1 MKKRN
6 KKIIYGDRSQK
17 DIPVQVYLSFDF
29 PPWIGN
35 QYYENI
41 FTKRFRL
48 FLNSKFLSG
57 KIKNVLKDI
66 TVIYAFARTLDN
78 LVDDSDC
85 LLVKYNALYQAKRI
99 LNFVYDETS
108 DLKPYKMA
116 LDLKNVIQKYQ
127 IEKKDML
134 NLVQGISQDVEGFKK
149 APSFCELN
157 AYIYKASIIP
167 GLILDCFFQE
177 KKDTNITAFIIALY
191 RSAQY
196 YNIITDVEDDAKHGR
211 IYIPKE
217 VLEKHGLKNITPQNI
232 LQQDLR
238 PVIKTMLFI
247 ADRYNQL
254 ALSRLKK
261 QKNYSMQFTYWFI
274 NKLNDEY
281 KNKLIQNGYNVIS
294 EKKLLSF
301 KHRMVPLVK
310 AAFCYGLHQCRLFR
324 SIE

>member
-1 MKKRN
+1 MKKNNR
-6 KKIIYGDRSQK
+6 IIYGDRSQK

-41 FTKRFRL
+41 FTKRFRP
-48 FLNSKFLSG
+48 FLNSKFLSK

-157 AYIYKASIIP
+157 AYIYNVSIVS
-167 GLILDCFFQE
+167 GLILDCFFQG
-177 KKDTNITAFIIALY
+177 KKDPAATAFIIDLY

-196 YNIITDVEDDAKHGR
+196 YNIITNIKDDAKQGR

-232 LQQDLR
+232 LQYDLR
-238 PVIKTMLFI
+238 PVIQTMVHI

-254 ALSRLKK
+254 SMKRLKK
-261 QKNYSMQFTYWFI
+261 QKNYRMQFTYWFI
-274 NKLNDEY
+274 NKINDEY
-281 KNKLIQNGYNVIS
+281 KNKIIENGYNIVD
-294 EKKLLSF
+294 ETQLLSF
-301 KHRMVPLVK
+301 QHRIIPMIK
-310 AAFCYGLHQCRLFR
+310 AGFSYGWHQRQIFR
-324 SIE
+324 TVER